1 MGQLAARG
9 FLQALTHSYD
19 KRLGL
24 VCDES
29 LLAAALHR
37 DFVWSTALRMG
48 LPTGKIACI
57 NRNSAITALVFA
69 VVLWLLNKPFA

>member
-1 MGQLAARG
+1 MGQLAAGG
-9 FLQALTHSYD
+9 FLQALTDSYD

-37 DFVWSTALRMG
+37 DFLFGLRRCVWGCTHWQDR
-48 LPTGKIACI
+48 
-57 NRNSAITALVFA
+57 VH
-69 VVLWLLNKPFA
+69 